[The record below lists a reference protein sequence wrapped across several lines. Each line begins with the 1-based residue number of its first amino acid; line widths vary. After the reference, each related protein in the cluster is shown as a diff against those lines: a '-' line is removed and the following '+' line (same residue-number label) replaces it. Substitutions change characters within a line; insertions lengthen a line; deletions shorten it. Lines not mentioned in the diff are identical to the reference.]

1 MIDEVLVLSQHFFFF
16 ENTLVSDFFSVLC
29 FTLLL
34 QCFLF
39 FRDNKNSTSNMKID
53 TLSFLGCILEHIKP
67 ETFYPHINQFFP
79 VSMKGCYFVFVSFW
93 WICSL
98 VRFFYPKKTMHDR
111 KHWVASILRQVWMEL
126 TYWQLLNDKVFA
138 RFLWKGS
145 VHIQFNKFNFAEREF
160 CQCMV
165 FIRSVH
171 FGNICVE
178 ICIQ

>member
-1 MIDEVLVLSQHFFFF
+1 MIGTLVVKGLIFFHLINEVLVLSQHFFFF

-34 QCFLF
+34 QCCLF

-79 VSMKGCYFVFVSFW
+79 VSMKGCYFVVVPFW

-98 VRFFYPKKTMHDR
+98 VRFSYPKKTMHDR
-111 KHWVASILRQVWMEL
+111 KHWVASILR
-126 TYWQLLNDKVFA
+126 KV
-138 RFLWKGS
+138 
-145 VHIQFNKFNFAEREF
+145 
-160 CQCMV
+160 
-165 FIRSVH
+165 
-171 FGNICVE
+171 
-178 ICIQ
+178 

>member
-1 MIDEVLVLSQHFFFF
+1 
-16 ENTLVSDFFSVLC
+16 
-29 FTLLL
+29 
-34 QCFLF
+34 
-39 FRDNKNSTSNMKID
+39 
-53 TLSFLGCILEHIKP
+53 
-67 ETFYPHINQFFP
+67 
-79 VSMKGCYFVFVSFW
+79 
-93 WICSL
+93 
-98 VRFFYPKKTMHDR
+98 
-111 KHWVASILRQVWMEL
+111 MEL